1 MIRILLIVL
10 LFPYLLTSQ
19 VIPQGYELESVMKI
33 DENEYLSTRSVYKT
47 HDSKFIIIDA
57 IGNTFYVFNTENY
70 KLSNK
75 VTIDKST
82 NNIGYKSGMFII
94 KDWKN
99 KNIYT
104 FNAYKNS
111 EDGTLTKIK
120 KSNKNLEGIN
130 FDNRDPF
137 WLRIASPPLV
147 INGKMFVW
155 GVYSSDYSRN
165 AITVLAPTET
175 TVVNNTITK
184 DSEETETDVRGQYYA
199 LIVGINEY
207 EDENIVDL
215 DNPINDANNLYKVL
229 IENYTYNKENVKI
242 INNATKEEFL
252 QELDN
257 FSNLLNKNDNF
268 TIFYAGHG
276 YWDEKFNEGYWF
288 LSDSYK
294 NKRRSWVSNG
304 QVQEYL
310 RGISSKST
318 LLIADACFSGSIF
331 KTRSTEIN
339 KISAI
344 KELYDLPSRKAMTSG
359 NLSTVADNS
368 VFVKYLIQRL
378 KENNNRFLTSEQL
391 FSSVKTPTINNSIN
405 TQIPQYGIING
416 VGDEGGDFIFIKK

>member
-1 MIRILLIVL
+1 MKKLLLLLLFIPNLLI
-10 LFPYLLTSQ
+10 SQ
-19 VIPQGYELESVMKI
+19 LVPIGYEIEASLKLDEKHYI
-33 DENEYLSTRSVYKT
+33 DSGDVFETS
-47 HDSKFIIIDA
+47 DSKFIVVKYGYKPTTI
-57 IGNTFYVFNTENY
+57 YVFSTESY
-70 KLSNK
+70 KLTNK
-75 VTIDKST
+75 VNIDEYLPDV
-82 NNIGYKSGMFII
+82 GYKNGVFIV
-94 KDWKN
+94 KHYRDK
-99 KNIYT
+99 KIYT
-104 FNAYKNS
+104 FNAFKNS
-111 EDGTLTKIK
+111 ENGKPTKIK
-120 KSNKNLEGIN
+120 KSDEILKGIN
-130 FDNRDPF
+130 LSKDKT
-137 WLRIASPPLV
+137 WLLPSSSPLV
-147 INGKMFVW
+147 KTSKIFIWKQGVRNSTNFIN
-155 GVYSSDYSRN
+155 
-165 AITVLAPTET
+165 VLVPLEKV
-175 TVVNNTITK
+175 VVNTNTI
-184 DSEETETDVRGQYYA
+184 DNPEETVTDVQGQYYA

-207 EDENIVDL
+207 EDENIIDL

-344 KELYDLPSRKAMTSG
+344 KELYNLPSRKAMTSG

-368 VFVKYLIQRL
+368 VFIKYLIQRL

-405 TQIPQYGIING
+405 TQIPQYGTING